1 MLYLSNLTHVS
12 DYSFCCTTSYQL
24 NLRPYYD
31 KVKVFLLKDYPITYV
46 D

>member
-1 MLYLSNLTHVS
+1 MLYLSNLNRVS

-31 KVKVFLLKDYPITYV
+31 KVKVFLLKNYLITYV